1 MAFYKVMWLPDSS
14 LVWNMKTEFVDER
27 SKTYE
32 DMIRTFIDL
41 DKWKLEYE
49 KNYSLWLANDDDKI
63 FDLSSD
69 LIDRIRRVIKKVN
82 ETIGTG
88 NQLFYWYDVDRDKY
102 EKHKWTKSP
111 LSNKELTDLGEE
123 YPSVNR
129 MISLTESLCF
139 PQ

>member
-14 LVWNMKTEFVDER
+14 LVWNMKTESVDER

-32 DMIRTFIDL
+32 DMIGTFIDL

-102 EKHKWTKSP
+102 EKHKWTQSP